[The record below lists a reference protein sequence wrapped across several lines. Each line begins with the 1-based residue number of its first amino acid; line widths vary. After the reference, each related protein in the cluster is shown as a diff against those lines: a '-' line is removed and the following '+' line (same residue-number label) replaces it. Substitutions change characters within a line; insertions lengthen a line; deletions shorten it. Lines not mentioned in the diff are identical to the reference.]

1 MNRFVFGVF
10 GLLVAAT
17 VLAPSSAAEDAPSKI
32 KRNSIG
38 VGVFYHS
45 PGDPLDDGV
54 GFGVQYTRSLA
65 HLLLRA
71 ELSSM
76 TLEEEGQGGGDFD
89 FLALSV
95 GALWPVSRDSW
106 RVRLAVGGGIEYID
120 GDGGGESVVEPPPID
135 IRNTFEVDTGIGFH
149 GDFEAA
155 LPIGSAWELYGRVS
169 YLVATLD
176 AERRFIVSGV
186 PGGNPE
192 SVDLE
197 LDGPQLTIGAALRF

>member
-1 MNRFVFGVF
+1 MNRFGLGVLC
-10 GLLVAAT
+10 LLVCAT
-17 VLAPSSAAEDAPSKI
+17 VVAPSTVAEEAPPKT

-45 PGDPLDDGV
+45 PGDPLDDGA
-54 GFGVQYTRSLA
+54 GFDVQYTRSLA
-65 HLLLRA
+65 RVLLRA

-76 TLEEEGQGGGDFD
+76 SLEGDQGGGDFD

-95 GALWPVSRDSW
+95 GALWAFSPNSW

-120 GDGGGESVVEPPPID
+120 GDGGGETVVEPPPID
-135 IRNTFEVDTGIGFH
+135 IRNTFEVDSGIGFH

-155 LPIGSAWELYGRVS
+155 LPLGSAWELYGRVG

-176 AERRFIVSGV
+176 AERRFIISGV
-186 PGGNPE
+186 PDSNPVA
-192 SVDLE
+192 VDLE
-197 LDGPQLTIGAALRF
+197 LDGPQLTIGAAFRF

>member
-1 MNRFVFGVF
+1 MHRFVFGVF

-17 VLAPSSAAEDAPSKI
+17 VLAPSAVAEDAPSKT

-38 VGVFYHS
+38 AGVFYHS

-65 HLLLRA
+65 HVLLRA

-76 TLEEEGQGGGDFD
+76 SLEEDQGGDDFD

-95 GALWPVSRDSW
+95 GALWAFSPDSW

-120 GDGGGESVVEPPPID
+120 GDGGETVVEPPPID
-135 IRNTFEVDTGIGFH
+135 IRNTFEVDSGIGFH

-155 LPIGSAWELYGRVS
+155 LPLGSAWELYGRVS

-197 LDGPQLTIGAALRF
+197 LDGPQLTIGVAFRF